1 MHERLPKACD
11 DILNILNKTPAG
23 RKFRTAGVCLL
34 RFKRVF
40 IAAKGVAF
48 IAFIILKLVEAF
60 AVNFVRVAY
69 DDEGVFVKRFDR
81 LLDLFYLVVF
91 NAG

>member
-1 MHERLPKACD
+1 MTIYLIFKQNPLCEHIAKGGL
-11 DILNILNKTPAG
+11 
-23 RKFRTAGVCLL
+23 LL
-34 RFKRVF
+34 RLKMVF

-60 AVNFVRVAY
+60 AVNFVRVAH

-91 NAG
+91 NAGE